1 MKLTKRG
8 ELMNQTAQADPQ
20 AAGGK
25 PVSVPSVSQDDVDEA
40 RDALGGGDG
49 NRAFSDAV
57 DGTSPEGAKEKEEIS
72 EVLNTPRP
80 DDVIKKLIVNAIEKI
95 DEVDKQRKL
104 LNAQRSEVIE
114 GLKVRG
120 IDIDA
125 FEFARKRIG
134 QDAQKLQNMDLT
146 NVLVAQALGQ
156 DFQSDWVDE

>member
-1 MKLTKRG
+1 MKSIKRG
-8 ELMNQTAQADPQ
+8 EMMNQTATADPQ
-20 AAGGK
+20 AVGGK
-25 PVSVPSVSQDDVDEA
+25 PVSVPNVSQDDVDEA
-40 RDALGGGDG
+40 RDALGGSDG

-57 DGTSPEGAKEKEEIS
+57 DGTSTEGTKEKEEMS

-134 QDAQKLQNMDLT
+134 QNAQKLQNMDLT